1 MSGQQ
6 NENAATAAGRTEM
19 EDLPQPE
26 KELTADEA
34 KDVKGGLLLPAVQSV
49 REASKVAAGPG
60 GGPHAA
66 DKNICSLGEVEGN
79 FGGVGD
85 VNKKFGDGSV

>member
-49 REASKVAAGPG
+49 REAARRQSTAQDSAWGD
-60 GGPHAA
+60 PHI
-66 DKNICSLGEVEGN
+66 K
-79 FGGVGD
+79 GVT
-85 VNKKFGDGSV
+85 GDGSV